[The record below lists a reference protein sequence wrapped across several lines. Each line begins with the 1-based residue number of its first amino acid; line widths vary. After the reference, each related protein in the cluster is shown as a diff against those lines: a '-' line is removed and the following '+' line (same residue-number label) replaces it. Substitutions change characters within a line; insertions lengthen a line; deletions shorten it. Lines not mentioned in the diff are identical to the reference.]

1 LSGFRADNHQAESA
15 EGFELRRLKRLEARG
30 IAIVRRHDFAGAFD
44 LECDS
49 IIGARS
55 GQPVFIDDADGDKR
69 QVVAVGLLLGAAPGL
84 VAFTLVLAACRR
96 TSRRFRILW
105 GISSSLLGSSLAVAV
120 VIAAYPFMGDIM
132 RGLVSVLIPALAV
145 VASLAWSGVVSL
157 HQGPDRRVRVA

>member
-1 LSGFRADNHQAESA
+1 MPLHHVVKHAALQAFGSTVLASGLGLS
-15 EGFELRRLKRLEARG
+15 
-30 IAIVRRHDFAGAFD
+30 IAYGLAYGECAPPD
-44 LECDS
+44 LVCLTGRVGC
-49 IIGARS
+49 IALCVNAW
-55 GQPVFIDDADGDKR
+55 GQSP